1 MLDDEKPSGRH
12 VSTHVYSLQDTLGD
26 NLPTAVYPVAP
37 SGDNLPTAV
46 YPVAPSGDNLPTAVY
61 PVAPTRIYPSTSSAS
76 SARTNICS
84 TEPKRR
90 TIREKFS
97 SWLHEIIASDLSVFL
112 FFIPIILVPYLID
125 HL

>member
-12 VSTHVYSLQDTLGD
+12 VSTHVYSLQDTL
-26 NLPTAVYPVAP
+26 
-37 SGDNLPTAV
+37 GDNLPTAV

>member
-1 MLDDEKPSGRH
+1 MLDDEKPSGRY
-12 VSTHVYSLQDTLGD
+12 VSTHVHSLQDTC
-26 NLPTAVYPVAP
+26 
-37 SGDNLPTAV
+37 
-46 YPVAPSGDNLPTAVY
+46 GDNLPTAVY